1 MPSHHEAQQCTGLV
15 SGEGGQC
22 TVRAISWTDRN
33 CAVANNVKH
42 LIVTGVTV
50 LPAKTSHLYEEARLQ
65 PHLCVS
71 TFAVLWTD
79 RRVPSGISDKM
90 FVKNRLKEF
99 LKPKSTVGQESFKS
113 KKG

>member
-33 CAVANNVKH
+33 YAVANNVKH

-50 LPAKTSHLYEEARLQ
+50 LPAKTSHLYEE

-71 TFAVLWTD
+71 RFAVLWKN
-79 RRVPSGISDKM
+79 RRVPSGISDQM
-90 FVKNRLKEF
+90 FVNRRIKRVLK
-99 LKPKSTVGQESFKS
+99 T
-113 KKG
+113 

>member
-15 SGEGGQC
+15 SGAGGQC

-50 LPAKTSHLYEEARLQ
+50 LPAKTSHLYEKARLK
-65 PHLCVS
+65 PHLCMS
-71 TFAVLWTD
+71 RFAVLCKD
-79 RRVPSGISDKM
+79 QRVPSGVSNKM
-90 FVKNRLKEF
+90 FVKKQIKRVHK
-99 LKPKSTVGQESFKS
+99 T
-113 KKG
+113 